1 MRRHEIQWMQWTIA
15 GLALVCWGCCFSVMQ
30 AQNPV
35 TFESTG
41 PEREVTEGS
50 RFEVSFTLKN
60 ASGKRFI
67 APDFKGFRITGGPV
81 EMRGAGFVNGQS
93 YNHQTWSFEL
103 EAGKPG
109 TYTIGPATVQT
120 SAQTLRSQPLSIRVA
135 QARQGRV
142 NAPPNARDNVF
153 VSGELDRST
162 LWIGQQARYQ
172 IKLYTQLGIAG
183 FDIIDLPPFKGF
195 YTLDRRRFDT
205 RTQYETI
212 RGKRY
217 AVRVLHEVALFPQES
232 GELLIESARVR
243 VDVEQAGGLGSL
255 LGATP
260 VLMQTQPLRL
270 VVKPLPDPAP
280 EGFTGGTGRYQWK
293 VSADKDSL
301 STDDALTLTVTIE
314 GNGDARRFANPR
326 FELPAGLEGFEP
338 KVREEEEYE
347 TGEQWV
353 HARTLEYVILP
364 KVPGDYIFSPRLVV
378 FDADSNRYRALQAE
392 QAVRLKV
399 IPGKHYG
406 QEEVLTDTL
415 AIPPPMEP
423 PLVSFWKTA
432 KTWLV
437 SPALWGSALGLAL
450 ITGAFIVWKKRK
462 KKNPDTTPVE
472 KPARAARKEARERF
486 KNVAQWMHYN
496 DPKAFFH
503 ELLKSLEAYLA
514 VRLQIEPARL
524 NKEVVREKLATL
536 KAPEP
541 IAQMLLQVWH
551 TCEQAIFAGQARA
564 GDVQATWQ
572 KAETAVKQLEDFLKR

>member
-1 MRRHEIQWMQWTIA
+1 MRRLETQLIRWTMA
-15 GLALVCWGCCFSVMQ
+15 GLAMVWVAFFSVMR

-35 TFESTG
+35 TFESAG

-50 RFEVSFTLKN
+50 RFEVSFMLKN

-93 YNHQTWSFEL
+93 YSHQTWSFEL

-120 SAQTLRSQPLSIRVA
+120 SAQTLRSQPFSIRVV
-135 QARQGRV
+135 QARQGRTAV
-142 NAPPNARDNVF
+142 PPNARDNVF

-162 LWIGQQARYQ
+162 VWIGQQVRYQ
-172 IKLYTQLGIAG
+172 LKLYTQLSIAG

-232 GELLIESARVR
+232 GELIIESARAR

-270 VVKPLPDPAP
+270 MVKPLPDPAP
-280 EGFTGGTGRYQWK
+280 EGFTGGVGHYQWK
-293 VSADKDSL
+293 ISADKDSL
-301 STDDALTLTVTIE
+301 STDDALTLSVTIE

-364 KVPGDYIFSPRLVV
+364 KEPGDYTVSPRLVV
-378 FDADSNRYRALQAE
+378 FDADSNRYRTLQTD

-406 QEEVLTDTL
+406 QEQALTDTL
-415 AIPPPMEP
+415 AVSPPLES
-423 PLVSFWKTA
+423 PLVSFWRTTKA
-432 KTWLV
+432 WLV
-437 SPALWGSALGLAL
+437 SPVLWGSALGLAL
-450 ITGAFIVWKKRK
+450 ITGVLLFWKRHRK
-462 KKNPDTTPVE
+462 KSSDTTPVE
-472 KPARAARKEARERF
+472 KPARASLKEARERF
-486 KNVAQWMHYN
+486 KSVAQWIHYS
-496 DPKAFFH
+496 DPKVFFH

-524 NKEVVREKLATL
+524 NKEAVQEKLAIL
-536 KAPEP
+536 QAPEP
-541 IAQMLLQVWH
+541 VAQTLLQVWQ

-564 GDVQATWQ
+564 ADVQATWQ
-572 KAETAVKQLEDFLKR
+572 KAETAMQQLEDFLKR

>member
-1 MRRHEIQWMQWTIA
+1 MRRYDRTSLYQVIA
-15 GLALVCWGCCFSVMQ
+15 GLVSAWLACLPVLP

-35 TFESTG
+35 SFESTG

-67 APDFKGFRITGGPV
+67 APDFKGFRVTGGPV

-93 YNHQTWSFEL
+93 YSHQTWSFEL

-109 TYTIGPATVQT
+109 IYTIGPATVQT
-120 SAQTLRSQPLSIRVA
+120 SAQTLRSQPLSIRVT
-135 QARQGRV
+135 QAKQSRT

-162 LWIGQQARYQ
+162 IWIGQQVRYQ
-172 IKLYTQLGIAG
+172 IKLYTQLSIAG

-195 YTLDRRRFDT
+195 YALDRRRFDT

-232 GELLIESARVR
+232 GELLIEASRVR

-260 VLMQTQPLRL
+260 VLMQTQPIRL
-270 VVKPLPDPAP
+270 TVNPLPDPAP
-280 EGFTGGTGRYQWK
+280 EDFTGGVGHYQWK
-293 VSADKDSL
+293 ISTDKDSL

-364 KVPGDYIFSPRLVV
+364 KEPGDYKLSPQFAV
-378 FDADSNRYRALQAE
+378 FDADSNRYHVLQAG
-392 QAVRLKV
+392 QALHFRVTA
-399 IPGKHYG
+399 GKLYG
-406 QEEVLTDTL
+406 QEQALTDTL
-415 AIPPPMEP
+415 ATPPPLES
-423 PLVSFWKTA
+423 PLVSFWRTT
-432 KTWLV
+432 KTWLM
-437 SPALWGSALGLAL
+437 SPLLWGSALGLAL
-450 ITGAFIVWKKRK
+450 ITGVLLFWKNHRK
-462 KKNPDTTPVE
+462 KPLDRIPDKNPAQVSL
-472 KPARAARKEARERF
+472 KEARERF
-486 KNVAQWMHYN
+486 NNAAQWIHYG

-503 ELLKSLEAYLA
+503 ELLKSLESYLA
-514 VRLQIEPARL
+514 IRLQIEPAQL
-524 NKEVVREKLATL
+524 SKEVLQEKLTERR
-536 KAPEP
+536 APEP
-541 IAQMLLQVWH
+541 LIQALWHVWQ
-551 TCEQAIFAGQARA
+551 TCEQAVFAGQAHA
-564 GDVQATWQ
+564 GEVQATWQ
-572 KAETAVKQLEDFLKR
+572 KAESSVQQLEDFLKR